1 MTSGRKKVTR
11 LRCIK
16 PVLTLA
22 SQLNGANTVM
32 NGLFITFLAETVA
45 MANNVLSVTTVDD
58 VMSITINYITQQRW
72 LVVVDESFNYTTP
85 TLTIRYISSTHDEF
99 FFSDKL

>member
-58 VMSITINYITQQRW
+58 VMSITINYITQQR
-72 LVVVDESFNYTTP
+72 
-85 TLTIRYISSTHDEF
+85 
-99 FFSDKL
+99 